1 MTTTT
6 ARPVVSYNTPAG
18 WDFDPDCQACGQPC
32 YGREP
37 GPFSIALPG
46 TDGLLCEQCADTAS
60 PTPGAWQVANG
71 LNLIAAGL
79 TTGLNADDD
88 RHLPG
93 IAGFALYLLRLTVRR
108 CGDCGAVAVSDAPDN
123 PPALVD
129 GADHMENR

>member
-6 ARPVVSYNTPAG
+6 ATPAVSYNTAAG
-18 WDFDPDCQACGQPC
+18 WNGDTECQSCGQCC
-32 YGREP
+32 YGRET
-37 GPFSIALPG
+37 GLFSIALPD
-46 TDGLLCEQCADTAS
+46 TDGLLCEQCADAAS

-93 IAGFALYLLRLTVRR
+93 IAGFALDSVL
-108 CGDCGAVAVSDAPDN
+108 G
-123 PPALVD
+123 LVKD
-129 GADHMENR
+129 VTEQMAAAQGQTG